1 PLYNFTAVIDDFEM
15 KISHVLRGEEHL
27 SNTPK
32 QIIIAEALG
41 LPSPHFAHLPLILGP
56 DRKKLSKRFLSAS
69 VDDFHRDGYLPQAI
83 LNFLVLLGWHPTPD
97 REVIN
102 AKEMIKEFDIKRVQ
116 KAGAIYNP
124 EKLEWLNAHYIKTL
138 DNETLLK
145 ELKPFLPPAWLENK
159 TLLKKII
166 EIEKERIKK
175 LNELPRLA
183 GLFFELPDYPAEL
196 LIWKGSSNEQT
207 VKNLKSILK
216 ILDRTPTQKFLKN
229 SVEKEIFALAEK
241 EGRGEVLWPLR
252 VALSGQQASP
262 GPIEIL
268 IVLGKK
274 ESEKRIKLALNKISP
289 EDSLNNPEILTLTS

>member
-1 PLYNFTAVIDDFEM
+1 

-32 QIIIAEALG
+32 QIVIAEALN

-69 VDDFHRDGYLPQAI
+69 VDDFRRDGYLPQAL
-83 LNFLVLLGWHPTPD
+83 LNFLVLLGWHPVPD

-102 AKEMIKEFDIKRVQ
+102 MPEMIKEFDIKRVQ

-124 EKLEWLNAHYIKTL
+124 EKLDWLNGYYIKTL
-138 DNETLLK
+138 NANTLLN
-145 ELKPFLPPAWLENK
+145 ELKPFIPPTWFKSKA
-159 TLLKKII
+159 LLKKII
-166 EIEKERIKK
+166 EIEKERVKK
-175 LNELPRLA
+175 LNELPKLA
-183 GLFFELPDYPAEL
+183 GFFFELPSYPAEL
-196 LIWKGSSNEQT
+196 LIWKGSTNEQT
-207 VKNLKSILK
+207 VKNLKLALEILK
-216 ILDRTPTQKFLKN
+216 KIPSQKFSKN
-229 SVEKEIFALAEK
+229 EIEKEILALAEK

-268 IVLGKK
+268 AALGKK
-274 ESEKRIKLALNKISP
+274 ESRKRIELALNKISP
-289 EDSLNNPEILTLTS
+289 EDFSEESEIFKLVS